1 MRWLASV
8 VLVFLISACKDS
20 AGIPENFDYGKVEN
34 GVYKNDFFG
43 FELPIPADWVVQDSD
58 QMKKISEEGQ
68 KIISEHNEELGKKIK
83 ASEVRSAMLL
93 SVFRYKDDSV
103 IGQFNPSFGIA
114 VENLGTF
121 SSIKTPEDYLQQ
133 AKSLMI
139 KSGIDYKFPTGF
151 VPVKIGGKNFTV
163 MELTAIYKG
172 NVEVGQMYF
181 CILDKGFA
189 ISIVISF
196 GTDEQREQLRHIIGN
211 IRFNQN

>member
-1 MRWLASV
+1 MKWLASV
-8 VLVFLISACKDS
+8 IFIFLASSCKDS
-20 AGIPENFDYGKVEN
+20 GRMPENFDYGKVEN
-34 GVYKNDFFG
+34 SVYKNNFFG
-43 FELPIPADWVVQDSD
+43 FELPIPADWVVQDTE

-68 KIISEHNEELGKKIK
+68 KIISEHNEELGEKIK

-103 IGQFNPSFGIA
+103 VGQFNPSFGIA
-114 VENLGTF
+114 VENLGPF

-133 AKSLMI
+133 AKSLML

-151 VPVKIGGKNFTV
+151 VPVKIGNKNFTV

-172 NVEVGQMYF
+172 NVEVGQMYY

-189 ISIVISF
+189 VSIVISF
-196 GTDEQREQLRHIIGN
+196 GTDEQREQLRHIISN
-211 IRFNQN
+211 IRFN